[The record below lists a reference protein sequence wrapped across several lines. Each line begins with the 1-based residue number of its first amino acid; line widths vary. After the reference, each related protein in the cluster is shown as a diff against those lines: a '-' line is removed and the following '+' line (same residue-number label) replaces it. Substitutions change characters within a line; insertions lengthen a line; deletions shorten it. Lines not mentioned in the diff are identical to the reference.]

1 MNLAFVVDG
10 YISQEVADS
19 KAFAEVEEGL
29 GGDEADM
36 RIWEPI
42 AQTLFLLEPR
52 R

>member
-29 GGDEADM
+29 GGDEADLGV
-36 RIWEPI
+36 RE
-42 AQTLFLLEPR
+42 AVAKTLFLLEPR